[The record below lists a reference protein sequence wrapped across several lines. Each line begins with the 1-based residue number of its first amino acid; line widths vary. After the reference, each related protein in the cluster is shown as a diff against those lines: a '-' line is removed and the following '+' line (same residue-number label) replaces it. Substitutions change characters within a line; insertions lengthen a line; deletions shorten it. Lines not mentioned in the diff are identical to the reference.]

1 MKINKNILIKVIL
14 AIGLSLVLLGAFF
27 KISHWK
33 GADALMIIGIVAT
46 LIYSLT
52 ELSTKYK
59 NQIEIQA
66 SSFTRDTLIN
76 TSFSIGFCITIYES
90 YLKTFHLHGSV
101 VLLVLGG
108 IATLTFMLTAL
119 NEIFGSTRIK
129 KSEKIMWTIGIIL
142 LSYLAGFVYL
152 LSGRKRIIPI
162 SE

>member
-1 MKINKNILIKVIL
+1 MKINRNILIKASL
-14 AIGLSLVLLGAFF
+14 AIGLSLVLIGAFF

-33 GADALMIIGIVAT
+33 GADALMIIGLVAT

-52 ELSTKYK
+52 ELSTKNN
-59 NQIEIQA
+59 NQIKMQSPNI
-66 SSFTRDTLIN
+66 TRDTLIN
-76 TSFSIGFCITIYES
+76 TSFSIGFSITIYEA
-90 YLKTFHLHGSV
+90 YLKTYHLHGAV

-108 IATLTFMLTAL
+108 IATLTFILTAL
-119 NEIFGSTRIK
+119 NEIFSSTRIK
-129 KSEKIMWTIGIIL
+129 KSEKIMWTICILL